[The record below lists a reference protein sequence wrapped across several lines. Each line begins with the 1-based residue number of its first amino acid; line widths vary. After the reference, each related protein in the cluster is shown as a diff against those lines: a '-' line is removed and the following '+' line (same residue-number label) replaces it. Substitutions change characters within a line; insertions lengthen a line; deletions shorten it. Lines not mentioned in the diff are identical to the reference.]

1 MVLSGLT
8 GVGKQP
14 KKKKNVRGFIEGG
27 NLGGC
32 VEARRWSWVS
42 LLQDSRLFHL
52 RIAKGSDTSHPSVDS
67 HALLLKKKR
76 KNEKTLPMTP
86 LIVTNSSSR

>member
-8 GVGKQP
+8 GVGKQQK

-67 HALLLKKKR
+67 QALLLKKK
-76 KNEKTLPMTP
+76 EKMKRPYQ
-86 LIVTNSSSR
+86 